1 MKKQAIA
8 LGLIVLSAAASCS
21 RKTVTAVSEDSSYK
35 RLSELHTT
43 ANTRELLQSHSEI
56 TLENP
61 RLEIVRRVRGDTSVA
76 MVVVGD
82 RLVAADSRQSQS
94 DAKAAVAVRDSAET
108 DVRLRTHAETHV
120 QPSFRSWLCLLIASA
135 AAFIYLSWR
144 GIRPR
149 R

>member
-8 LGLIVLSAAASCS
+8 FGLIVLSAAASCS
-21 RKTVTAVSEDSSYK
+21 RKTVTAVSEDSSLK

-43 ANTRELLQSHSEI
+43 ANISERLLSHSEI

-76 MVVVGD
+76 MVVAGD

-94 DAKAAVAVRDSAET
+94 DAKAAVAVRDSVET
-108 DVRLRTHAETHV
+108 DVKLRTHAETHV
-120 QPSFRSWLCLLIASA
+120 EPSFRSWLCLLIASA